1 MTIREFFSSLLEF
14 RLLIEKINA
23 VPFCSR
29 RDNCLFSEERE
40 EVPIV
45 LQQEEIKDIN
55 AILDDAQGQRGVLI
69 AVLQRVQEKVGYLPE
84 DAMKMISE
92 RLSLSLS
99 QVYGVASFYKHF
111 HFKPRGKK
119 IVKVCMGTACHVRGG
134 KAVLTEMENK
144 LGVKEGETTADRSVT
159 LETVGCVGC
168 CALAPVLTVND
179 QDLYGELTPKMVDD
193 ILHTV
198 RSEHGTHV

>member
-1 MTIREFFSSLLEF
+1 M
-14 RLLIEKINA
+14 
-23 VPFCSR
+23 
-29 RDNCLFSEERE
+29 
-40 EVPIV
+40 
-45 LQQEEIKDIN
+45 LQQEEIESIDT
-55 AILDDAQGQRGVLI
+55 ILSDVQGQRGMLI
-69 AVLQRVQEKVGYLPE
+69 AVLQRVQEKIGFLPE
-84 DAMKMISE
+84 DAMTMIAGQ
-92 RLSLSLS
+92 LSLSLS

-144 LGVKEGETTADRSVT
+144 LGIKEGETAADRSVT

-179 QDLYGELTPKMVDD
+179 QDLYGELTPRMVDD
-193 ILHTV
+193 IISTV